1 MKIRL
6 NSGWKWTLLGAGV
19 LLAGALIVIG
29 AIWWG
34 FEARFHQLPKA
45 ASYPAPQSRAEG
57 VRQDLDYLAQ
67 LMVLDHSFSAVAK
80 QAFEQARQ
88 QMMAQADTLSV
99 GQLEMGISHA
109 VALAGNGHTLVGR
122 RSRRMARLPVRM
134 VWFEEGL
141 YVVRATEAH
150 ADLLGSR
157 VLAINGVA
165 PEALLPMI
173 TPYISGTAENA
184 RAASSLLFEF
194 PPAMAGVWPEM
205 SAERE
210 KLSLRNVQG
219 KVSEVELAG
228 IVPDPKLTPLAFERN
243 ISPRR
248 SPDEPEG
255 WRALLQDGS
264 ALPLVLQEPDAAV
277 LSRVLDGGKG
287 LYVGIRRVE
296 DDEKGSLSDQ
306 LERVLQGIAPGSL
319 RYAILDMRFDGGGN
333 YTKTLDFTKQLPKRV
348 AADGKLIILTNN
360 ATFSAG
366 IVTMARAKYFGG
378 TRSTVMGERVGDREQ
393 FWAESAAPLVLPNSG
408 IRVFYATGYHDWAV
422 GCGEFSRCFWPNV
435 LLDVPAGSLTPDV
448 KMAWKFSDYVANRDT
463 VFDAALV
470 LARKGGG
477 GGAPAAAAGAPSAA
491 GAAPSAVAG
500 APSAVIPAKPAPA
513 GFWRGAGI
521 H

>member
-1 MKIRL
+1 MKIHLDSR
-6 NSGWKWTLLGAGV
+6 WKWALMVAGV
-19 LLAGALIVIG
+19 LLLGAVIVIG
-29 AIWWG
+29 AIWCG
-34 FEARFHQLPKA
+34 FEARFHQLPKP
-45 ASYPAPQSRAEG
+45 ASYPAPSNRAEG
-57 VRQDLDYLAQ
+57 VRQDLDYLDQ
-67 LMVLDHSFSAVAK
+67 LLVLDHSFSPEAK
-80 QAFEQARQ
+80 QAFERARQ
-88 QMMAQADTLSV
+88 QMIAQADTLTA

-157 VLAINGVA
+157 VLAINGRA

-184 RAASSLLFEF
+184 RAASALLFEF
-194 PPAMAGVWPEM
+194 PPALAGVWPEM

-210 KLSLRNVQG
+210 KLRLRDPLG
-219 KVSEVELAG
+219 KVSEVELTG
-228 IVPDPKLTPLAFERN
+228 MVPDPTLTPLAFERN

-248 SPDEPEG
+248 SPDEPQG
-255 WRALLQDGS
+255 WHALLQDG
-264 ALPLVLQEPDAAV
+264 ADLPLVLQDPDAAV
-277 LSRVLDGGKG
+277 LTRTLDGGKG
-287 LYVGIRRVE
+287 LYVGIRRIE

-306 LERVLQGIAPGSL
+306 LDTALEGIAPGSL
-319 RYAILDMRFDGGGN
+319 RYAILGMRFDGGGN
-333 YTKTLDFTKQLPKRV
+333 YMKTLRFTRQLPKRV
-348 AADGKLIILTNN
+348 AADGKLVILTNN

-378 TRSTVMGERVGDREQ
+378 SRTTVMGERVGDREQ

-408 IRVFYATGYHDWAV
+408 IRVFYATGYHDWAS

-448 KMAWKFSDYVANRDT
+448 KMAWKFSDYVAKRDT
-463 VFDAALV
+463 VFDAALG
-470 LARKGGG
+470 LARKSI
-477 GGAPAAAAGAPSAA
+477 GASTPL
-491 GAAPSAVAG
+491 
-500 APSAVIPAKPAPA
+500 AVIPAK
-513 GFWRGAGI
+513 AGI
-521 H
+521 P